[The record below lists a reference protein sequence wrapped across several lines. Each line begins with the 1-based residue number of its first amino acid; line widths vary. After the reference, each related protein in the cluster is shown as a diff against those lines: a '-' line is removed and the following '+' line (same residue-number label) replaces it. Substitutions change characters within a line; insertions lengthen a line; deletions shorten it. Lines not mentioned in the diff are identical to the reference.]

1 MTSHVGLSPLSSG
14 PTPQVAKGTH
24 VLIPLGE
31 TSATGW
37 TAEEAGEEA
46 EGEEAS
52 GSPALRLR
60 LSAPADAPIGRYRL
74 SVKTRTGAGEFGA
87 PFDDRNDVIVLFNPW
102 CEGKGGGFGGGNGEF
117 GAIWGGNGDLGEEM
131 GGLGGKW
138 GFLGGEMGD
147 LGQFGGRN
155 GGVRG
160 GKWGFGGEKGGVW
173 G

>member
-102 CEGKGGGFGGGNGEF
+102 CEGKGG
-117 GAIWGGNGDLGEEM
+117 EE
-131 GGLGGKW
+131 K
-138 GFLGGEMGD
+138 
-147 LGQFGGRN
+147 
-155 GGVRG
+155 
-160 GKWGFGGEKGGVW
+160 
-173 G
+173 